1 MGLLNRKNSNTF
13 NGDGYFETT
22 DPTLSAAAPSVPDAA
37 PDLPKASQGS
47 FELKVVTPMQYDE
60 VSTIADYLLAQKTV
74 FLNVENTPKE
84 IVRRMIDFLSGVA
97 YSIGG
102 NISKV
107 TVTTYIIAPSN
118 VDVADAMTEE
128 GR

>member
-1 MGLLNRKNSNTF
+1 MGLLSRKNSNAF

-22 DPTLSAAAPSVPDAA
+22 DPTLSTTAQPESVAPEVPQAG
-37 PDLPKASQGS
+37 PGS

-60 VSTIADYLLAQKTV
+60 VSGIADYLLSGKTV

-107 TVTTYIIAPSN
+107 TVSTYIIAPSN
-118 VDVADAMTEE
+118 VDVADAMSED